1 MFRVSSEHEPPVEA
15 QDSRYGMVHFSPMS
29 IHYQYTLFLQVPVT
43 PGLGREDQE
52 LSLTRARV
60 GSGYIRNLTES
71 KLIIP
76 GRHLTLLETV
86 GQGEWTSHATRH
98 CVCGYTIAAM
108 HSLFDL
114 QVSLEWCIEDTSLDG
129 MGEQQQNLWL

>member
-1 MFRVSSEHEPPVEA
+1 
-15 QDSRYGMVHFSPMS
+15 MVITYNSYHQLPLTPLLL
-29 IHYQYTLFLQVPVT
+29 HLVPAT
-43 PGLGREDQE
+43 PGLGMVEPQ
-52 LSLTRARV
+52 SRARV
-60 GSGYIRNLTES
+60 GSGFIRNLTES

-76 GRHLTLLETV
+76 GRHLTLLDTV

-98 CVCGYTIAAM
+98 CGCGYTTCFIAAM
-108 HSLFDL
+108 HSLFDM